1 MPFTPFHLGPALC
14 LGIPLRK
21 YIHAPTFILANVLLD
36 IEPLLVLITGLSY
49 PLHGYLHTFVAA
61 IGVGVAFGFVMFFF
75 ERTIHPLYRKLLLE
89 PEATFKK
96 SHFIIAG
103 VLGTMLHVLFDSPL
117 YWDIKPFYPLTVNP
131 LYGSVSSLE
140 IYLLSVWMGIL
151 GIIFYLLL
159 LTVWAYKRLQK
170 RPSKTQGNNTKI
182 IQEGLFSSFSVSP
195 HFHCKAC
202 ECPVPTSFLRNIF
215 AKLLFARFVVIISK
229 YFTSCALFLVID

>member
-36 IEPLLVLITGLSY
+36 IEPLLVLVTGLNY

-61 IGVGVAFGFVMFFF
+61 IGVGVAFGFVMFFL
-75 ERTIHPLYRKLLLE
+75 ERTIHPLYKTLLLE
-89 PEATFKK
+89 PEAMFKK
-96 SHFIIAG
+96 SQFIIAG

-131 LYGSVSSLE
+131 FYGWVSSLE

-159 LTVWAYKRLQK
+159 LIVWAYKRQRK
-170 RPSKTQGNNTKI
+170 RPSKTQDNNTKI
-182 IQEGLFSSFSVSP
+182 IQERAVFPSIV
-195 HFHCKAC
+195 
-202 ECPVPTSFLRNIF
+202 
-215 AKLLFARFVVIISK
+215 
-229 YFTSCALFLVID
+229 